1 MIQFAIYK
9 TCTCMSYV
17 LDKRTPLKRLKK
29 FTTKS
34 TIDVPKPSRKRRAP
48 GDLDIDLEDEF
59 EEADDPIVI
68 DTGNL

>member
-1 MIQFAIYK
+1 M
-9 TCTCMSYV
+9 YV
-17 LDKRTPLKRLKK
+17 LCFDKGTPLKRLKK

-34 TIDVPKPSRKRRAP
+34 TNIPKLSRKRKAP

-59 EEADDPIVI
+59 EEADDPIDI